1 MMTAKASNTTK
12 MKHASGLRSL
22 VDYATEF
29 LVEAIVSGELRAGQQ
44 VKEEEIASRLG
55 ISRPPLR
62 EALRALE
69 TEGLV
74 VRRPRKGVFV
84 SHITP
89 KDVWEIYTLKMALYS
104 LATRLAME
112 KMGPKEMRKL
122 EHVVDRMEACLNK
135 EPQEVSRYQN
145 YHEQFHGI
153 IMEVAGNER
162 LKRISSSLHNQVK
175 RFSYRSLR
183 DPEHLRRSCMYHRRI
198 LEAIKECDVAMAE
211 ELTELHV
218 KEALECL
225 TLLLSQEGEKRT
237 LECETEIRSAVAVK
251 S

>member
-1 MMTAKASNTTK
+1 MRAKATKTIK

-22 VDYATEF
+22 VDYASEF

-69 TEGLV
+69 MEGLV

-84 SHITP
+84 SDVTP

-112 KMGPKEMRKL
+112 KMGPREMRKL

-135 EPQEVSRYQN
+135 EPKEVARYQN
-145 YHEQFHGI
+145 YHDQFHAL

-162 LKRISSSLHNQVK
+162 LKRISSSLHNQVR
-175 RFSYRSLR
+175 RFSYRSFM
-183 DPEHLRRSCMYHRRI
+183 DPEHLRRSCVLHRRI
-198 LEAIKECDVAMAE
+198 LEAMKRGDVAMAE

-218 KEALECL
+218 REALEFLC
-225 TLLLSQEGEKRT
+225 LLLSQEGEKRT
-237 LECETEIRSAVAVK
+237 AEGERELTRAVAMK